1 MPVPARH
8 SLGWRKITSSPRNHQ
23 EKVAERKGKKKI
35 SLPGWTRETA
45 FLPVKIIR
53 VCVRF
58 LWKNKG
64 KKEGGGKKRNE
75 NVRRGGERERKPG
88 NIDLIRGKGYR
99 RFLTTLSVADISR
112 IMHQPARNMFSSF
125 IFFPSLSLFVEA
137 SSRNCQTIEVSRE
150 CATAYAVVWASSC
163 SWIGLNSVCWDEKG
177 LKRRV
182 AARSRSR
189 NDILMQE
196 GGENLSK
203 FLYLRFLFIVIR
215 FWNFFSLLICND

>member
-1 MPVPARH
+1 M
-8 SLGWRKITSSPRNHQ
+8 
-23 EKVAERKGKKKI
+23 AERKGKKKI

-88 NIDLIRGKGYR
+88 NIDLIRGKDYR
-99 RFLTTLSVADISR
+99 RFPTTLSVADISR

-150 CATAYAVVWASSC
+150 CATAYAVV
-163 SWIGLNSVCWDEKG
+163 
-177 LKRRV
+177 
-182 AARSRSR
+182 
-189 NDILMQE
+189 
-196 GGENLSK
+196 
-203 FLYLRFLFIVIR
+203 
-215 FWNFFSLLICND
+215 